1 MFEKFKPNYSL
12 ERKLCVYSAPPTK
25 INTHVFMVNR
35 ERKDPAQNLEKG
47 RLFDLIAT
55 SMI

>member
-12 ERKLCVYSAPPTK
+12 ERKLCVYSAPPNK

-47 RLFDLIAT
+47 RLSDLIAT